1 MNMQNLMA
9 QAQRMQRDIM
19 KKKEEVEK
27 KIFNAVFSSI
37 SAILFKILKGDRTT
51 LMVSGSLND

>member
-19 KKKEEVEK
+19 KKRK
-27 KIFNAVFSSI
+27 K
-37 SAILFKILKGDRTT
+37 LKRKF
-51 LMVSGSLND
+51 LSVQVN

>member
-1 MNMQNLMA
+1 MQNLMA

-27 KIFNAVFSSI
+27 KRIYR
-37 SAILFKILKGDRTT
+37 KI
-51 LMVSGSLND
+51 